1 MQSSHTQR
9 TVQIFIAAITWFAVI
24 LQFYLQIAN
33 RTTGVAEATIRFF
46 SYFTILTNI
55 LVAVCFTSIAIQ
67 KGKSFLFFNNPG
79 VLTAVTVYIFIVGLI
94 YNLVLRS
101 LWNPQGWQLVADI
114 LLHTVTPLLTLIYW
128 FVYTSTKNISL
139 KQTAGWLLYPLI
151 YLVYVLTRGSFSNFY
166 PYFFIDVSKLG
177 YAKAFTNSL
186 YVTAC
191 FLFVAV
197 LLTWLGKRKK
207 YK

>member
-1 MQSSHTQR
+1 MQTSQTQR
-9 TVQIFIAAITWFAVI
+9 TIQIFIAAITWFAVI
-24 LQFYLQIAN
+24 LQFYLQIVN
-33 RTTGVAEATIRFF
+33 RTTGVGEAVIRFF
-46 SYFTILTNI
+46 SYFTILSNI
-55 LVAVCFTSIAIQ
+55 IVAVCFASLTLQ
-67 KGKSFLFFNNPG
+67 KGKAFRFFSNAG
-79 VLTAVTVYIFIVGLI
+79 VLTAVTVYIFIVGLV

-101 LWNPQGWQLVADI
+101 LWNPQGWQLVADN

-128 FVYTSTKNISL
+128 FVYTSTKSISL
-139 KQTAGWLLYPLI
+139 KQTAGWLLYPLF
-151 YLVYVLTRGSFSNFY
+151 YLVYVLIRGSFSNFY

-177 YAKAFTNSL
+177 YAKAFTNAL

-207 YK
+207 V